1 MPKMHGRGFGDI
13 EMLNRFKEPTFY
25 DNVDKLIDWSKI
37 ERILKRYYKK
47 NKNAVGNPAY
57 PALRMFKILLVQ
69 RWENY
74 SDPQMEFALRDKL
87 SVIKFTGFSL
97 SDETPDHSTIC
108 RFRRSLPRECMEEL
122 LSEINSQLE
131 EKGFIV
137 RGRKERVVDAT
148 LVRSACR
155 SRKYIEGEIVED
167 RKEEEVESSGG
178 NSVVKGEERET
189 KEEVH
194 YSKDKEASWVKKG
207 KRYHYGHKVMLSV
220 DVKGFFHNAIIE
232 TAKVSDM
239 KLLIPLLSKM
249 ELCEETLIIGDKGF
263 SSKEN
268 REYIE
273 EKGCVDLLM
282 HKKPRGKKLPNCLKT
297 LNKAIS
303 KVRYVVEQS
312 IGILKLHLGLER
324 FRYIGQE
331 ENLKE
336 VFIAG
341 MALNA
346 KKAVRLMV

>member
-1 MPKMHGRGFGDI
+1 MINPNSVYGKYQTTTLTPEEAIIRLHEKVFER
-13 EMLNRFKEPTFY
+13 
-25 DNVDKLIDWSKI
+25 I
-37 ERILKRYYKK
+37 ERIKVTINELKAIGPLEFEKK
-47 NKNAVGNPAY
+47 KEQLEAISRE
-57 PALRMFKILLVQ
+57 LELIL
-69 RWENY
+69 E
-74 SDPQMEFALRDKL
+74 SID
-87 SVIKFTGFSL
+87 VIKGML

-122 LSEINSQLE
+122 LLEINSQLE

-167 RKEEEVESSGG
+167 RKEEEVESGG
-178 NSVVKGEERET
+178 GSSIEKVEGSEA

-207 KRYHYGHKVMLSV
+207 QRYHYGHKVMLSV